1 MAFIGAIAAP
11 VLFVMTA
18 SSNLK
23 KAVDFY
29 DVFGT
34 IAAAHAS
41 SASNFN
47 RLRRD
52 SGCAISVPAHWQS
65 NNRAFCRRDG

>member
-1 MAFIGAIAAP
+1 
-11 VLFVMTA
+11 MTA
-18 SSNLK
+18 SSNPK

-29 DVFGT
+29 DAFGT

-41 SASNFN
+41 SAPNFN

-52 SGCAISVPAHWQS
+52 GGCAISVPAH
-65 NNRAFCRRDG
+65 